1 MKTKHELAA
10 AIIKGTE
17 TEVTLIPGRRYEAER
32 HEDSFEFMGE
42 TVIFERQEYHFTVL
56 TKPERE
62 LPMHLKSKHW
72 AFVRHDD
79 CNRNHWLHL
88 RNLTIQEL

>member
-1 MKTKHELAA
+1 MKAKHEPAA
-10 AIIKGTE
+10 AMIKGTE
-17 TEVTLIPGRRYEAER
+17 TEVTLIPGHRYKAVR
-32 HEDSFEFMGE
+32 NEDSFEFMGE
-42 TVIFERQEYHFTVL
+42 FVQFEKQEYHFTVL

-62 LPMHLKSKHW
+62 LPMHLKTKHW

-88 RNLTIQEL
+88 LNLTIQEL